1 MKSGPSKIAHTNDGR
16 PTGISTAS
24 CIFFYDP
31 AGSAMPVARTFSPG
45 AMRPAESIF
54 DAKLLL
60 LLLLRFGALGR
71 LVPWHEVCL
80 PGADA
85 A

>member
-31 AGSAMPVARTFSPG
+31 AGSAMPVARSFSLG

>member
-31 AGSAMPVARTFSPG
+31 AGSAMPVARTFSLG

-71 LVPWHEVCL
+71 VVPWHEVCL
-80 PGADA
+80 PVADA

>member
-1 MKSGPSKIAHTNDGR
+1 
-16 PTGISTAS
+16 
-24 CIFFYDP
+24 
-31 AGSAMPVARTFSPG
+31 MPVARSFSLG

-60 LLLLRFGALGR
+60 LPRFGALGG

-80 PGADA
+80 PVADA